1 MRPKIVLVVA
11 VAKNGVIGLDG
22 KLPWRLSSD
31 LRNFKTITMGKPLI
45 MGRKTWESLPKRHIG
60 GAGRSRGTCR
70 LHVFRLRQ
78 KHGADTVPAPRDIA
92 APPAHR

>member
-45 MGRKTWESLPKRHIG
+45 MGRKTW
-60 GAGRSRGTCR
+60 
-70 LHVFRLRQ
+70 
-78 KHGADTVPAPRDIA
+78 
-92 APPAHR
+92 